1 MTSDPTRTM
10 IQGLQKAAD
19 LMGASR
25 RILLCKTVD
34 EIRSEELLV
43 TNLPLFLQ
51 ELARMSKGEK

>member
-1 MTSDPTRTM
+1 M
-10 IQGLQKAAD
+10 IQGLHKAAD
-19 LMGASR
+19 LMGASQ

-51 ELARMSKGEK
+51 ELAKMAKGEK